1 MTKNTTGG
9 KKAKGF
15 ARKHANA
22 NQEHKDKLLLSS
34 CELERYAIITK
45 MLGNGMFYAT
55 TDNGLEL
62 IGHIR
67 NKFKGRSKH
76 SNFVSTGSF
85 ILIGLREWEDPNYK
99 NGDLLHIYSDGQ
111 LSIVHNHTNIS
122 SLISLSQT
130 QSNHK
135 TNAVIES
142 EDGFQFGHVDD
153 TETHI
158 NVSETPSVNTASSS
172 IIHNQEI
179 IDIDDI

>member
-22 NQEHKDKLLLSS
+22 NQEHKDKLVLSS
-34 CELERYAIITK
+34 CDLERYAIVTK
-45 MLGNGMFYAT
+45 MLGNGMFYAM
-55 TDNGLEL
+55 TDTNIQL

-85 ILIGLREWEDPNYK
+85 ILIGLRDWEDPNYK
-99 NGDLLHIYSDGQ
+99 NGDLIHIYGDGQ
-111 LSIVHNHTNIS
+111 ILNVHNHHNIS
-122 SLISLSQT
+122 NLLSLA
-130 QSNHK
+130 QSNN
-135 TNAVIES
+135 TDTTAQEN
-142 EDGFQFGHVDD
+142 DDNFQFSAVDVEEIQVTD
-153 TETHI
+153 TSEKHNITMITH
-158 NVSETPSVNTASSS
+158 NDT
-172 IIHNQEI
+172 I

>member
-22 NQEHKDKLLLSS
+22 NQEHKDKLVLSS
-34 CELERYAIITK
+34 CDLERYAVVTK
-45 MLGNGMFYAT
+45 MLGNGMFYAM
-55 TDNGLEL
+55 TDTGTQL

-85 ILIGLREWEDPNYK
+85 ILIGLRDWEDPNYK
-99 NGDLLHIYSDGQ
+99 NGDLIHIYGDGQ
-111 LSIVHNHTNIS
+111 ITNVHNHHNIS
-122 SLISLSQT
+122 SLLSLA
-130 QSNHK
+130 QSN
-135 TNAVIES
+135 TEASAQES
-142 EDGFQFGHVDD
+142 EDNFQFSTSAEVDEIQIIDSSEKHNITTIIDND
-153 TETHI
+153 T
-158 NVSETPSVNTASSS
+158 
-172 IIHNQEI
+172 I